1 MLCCQPKTQRAS
13 LLAIH
18 EASRAFI
25 DKRLILTGII
35 AALIYSIGPAMFLST
50 CRLESGREYDWVTV
64 TIRRVTASEIE
75 VQRIH
80 LMIDNGV
87 NTSRANPNSDEDG
100 NHWVMNCPA
109 DLGREAFV
117 VVDLRDEEGRE
128 CSEICGF
135 PRGLPWSPKDDRDSW
150 KSYRCQYSAARLNAA
165 QIASLDT
172 RLEEY
177 AKLAIASNVEVR
189 FSWSGTVRN

>member
-1 MLCCQPKTQRAS
+1 MPPQVT
-13 LLAIH
+13 H
-18 EASRAFI
+18 G
-25 DKRLILTGII
+25 RLSSDGHC
-35 AALIYSIGPAMFLST
+35 P
-50 CRLESGREYDWVTV
+50 GRNQ
-64 TIRRVTASEIE
+64 IRRSKAARQRQVLTLKWRCPVRRATGSEIE
-75 VQRIH
+75 VQKIH

-128 CSEICGF
+128 WSEICGF

-150 KSYRCQYSAARLNAA
+150 KWYRCRYSAGRLNAA